1 MKEGLQKYFTEFDK
15 LLEELETKIPFS
27 DVVNSKISQ
36 ASVGWHLEHTL
47 ITFNDFIDTLDKS
60 KPEDYKWKFNFIR
73 NIVLITKL
81 IPRGF
86 GKSPKDL
93 LPKTLTTNEQLYN
106 YLAETKKNIKRLE
119 FIPEDRFI
127 VHPVFGQLK
136 LMQTINFLDT
146 HTKHHLKIIS
156 DILN

>member
-1 MKEGLQKYFTEFDK
+1 MKEELKKYFTEFDK
-15 LLEELETKIPFS
+15 LLNQLETKIPFS
-27 DVVNSKISQ
+27 DVVNSKISK

-47 ITFNDFIDTLDKS
+47 ITFNDFIVTLDKS

-93 LPKTLTTNEQLYN
+93 LPKTLTTNEQLYK
-106 YLAETKKNIKRLE
+106 YLSETKKNIQRLE
-119 FIPEDRFI
+119 FIPEDSFI

-136 LMQTINFLDT
+136 LMQTVNFLDT

-156 DILN
+156 DILD